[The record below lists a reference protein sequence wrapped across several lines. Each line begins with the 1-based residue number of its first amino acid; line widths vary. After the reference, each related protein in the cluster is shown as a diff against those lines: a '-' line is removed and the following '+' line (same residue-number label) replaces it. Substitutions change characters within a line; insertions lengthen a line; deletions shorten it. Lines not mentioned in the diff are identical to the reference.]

1 MSSYQDF
8 FGLHLGS
15 LRFHLGYKQE
25 RIKQRKEQNKEAVKT
40 GSSEAEEHDVEQQKR
55 MTQEK
60 KT

>member
-1 MSSYQDF
+1 LGF

-25 RIKQRKEQNKEAVKT
+25 RIKQKKRAVKT
-40 GSSEAEEHDVEQQKR
+40 GSSEAEEQDVEQQKR

>member
-1 MSSYQDF
+1 MGFLWASPRVFKVSF
-8 FGLHLGS
+8 
-15 LRFHLGYKQE
+15 
-25 RIKQRKEQNKEAVKT
+25 RIQTGENKSKRKEQNKEAVKT